1 MIEHVVLFKLQDG
14 VDGDKVA
21 WMLRETRIRLNKIP
35 VVRSLRCG
43 YQALP
48 SAEWPFFL
56 LVELESLDKLDAYMH
71 DPIHLRYVAEVI
83 KPHIAERLAIDYQT
97 EVGIDPLLS

>member
-14 VDGDKVA
+14 LSEDKVA

-43 YQALP
+43 YRAVP
-48 SAEWPFFL
+48 SVEWPFFL
-56 LVELESLDKLDAYMH
+56 LVEIESLEKLGAYLR
-71 DPIHLRYVAEVI
+71 DPAHLLYVAEVI
-83 KPHIAERLAIDYQT
+83 QPHVSDRLALDYQS
-97 EVGIDPLLS
+97 EVGADPLLT